1 MGADIVIHSSSKY
14 INGHSDVIGGLVMT
28 NDSDLYRSIKFYQN
42 AAGAVPSPFDCY
54 LTIRGIKT
62 LAIRMEKH
70 QSNAKAIVNFLS
82 SHKSIN
88 KIFYPGLETH
98 PDFEIAKKQ
107 MFGFGGMLSFMIDA
121 TIEQINTFMRNLRFI
136 KLAES
141 LGGVES
147 LICIPAKMTHASLSR
162 EERDRRGITDNL
174 IRLSVGIEDVND
186 LIEDLKS
193 ALNSMNKIMNYEI

>member
-1 MGADIVIHSSSKY
+1 MEM
-14 INGHSDVIGGLVMT
+14 N
-28 NDSDLYRSIKFYQN
+28 Q
-42 AAGAVPSPFDCY
+42 
-54 LTIRGIKT
+54 T